1 MNIRQLF
8 VASLALAGALST
20 GVAQAGGVH
29 WSVGIQAPVVGVS
42 VGTVIS
48 NGPVYSSY
56 PSYPPSYPVYPA
68 AYPVYSP
75 PPVVYVPAPVVRYRP
90 APPPRYVVV
99 PVQPRHWHGRG
110 HDRYDRDDRRDRRN
124 DRWDRRGR

>member
-1 MNIRQLF
+1 MNTRQIF
-8 VASLALAGALST
+8 VASLALAGALSA

-29 WSVGIQAPVVGVS
+29 WSVNIQAPVAGVA

-48 NGPVYSSY
+48 SGPMYQA
-56 PSYPPSYPVYPA
+56 YPVYPA

-99 PVQPRHWHGRG
+99 PAEPRHWHGRG
-110 HDRYDRDDRRDRRN
+110 HDRH